1 MAYTIY
7 FGYLPKSTLIVDR
20 STNIVL
26 DSDLSK
32 LYSVEVAQISFTRN
46 GGASFIIAQTQHKI
60 DHMAFACYNA
70 FFIKTMN
77 YDDDGVYQGY
87 SITTYDI
94 TDISYSQ
101 ATNVKI
107 TGILSPY
114 NLALSLNYSSG
125 GNNTHMQWQNIKGFN
140 AYVERGYKYDSILN
154 SSHKANFSATADT
167 DLYCLP
173 PFKIKKDILK
183 SSTKVKYDLITAS
196 LVSDAV
202 KTIANDIFNTCAWE
216 LTYILNDISQAA
228 SGGVTISYSFLGTR
242 YKVNNAGKE
251 IMPYTIIFKPL
262 VNGNYINIGGASYN
276 FKIYDSIR
284 NEYRNWCSAYDDIVE
299 HYKPYILSKQ
309 ISFVPPVIFS
319 GNDTMTITTVSPNNY
334 DLEIKIDS
342 DAYAEMEYIDW
353 YDASDDQIYG
363 SPIVS
368 CAQTPEYYNGD
379 IVLSN
384 LTGLYQVL
392 TTTTFSSA
400 DLVNITKN
408 PYVNLHTQ
416 ELRITD
422 IQGGS
427 YTYPLINLGSY
438 NQLKLKTYIGFNLG
452 EINTYTAFDVSYLND
467 SVLNSEMTKDYRG
480 LFSSYNNA
488 ILFNEDLLKTYMAQN
503 KNFYGIRQN
512 NRDAFFIQWS
522 TNLAGSITSSV
533 GSFVNDNWIG
543 AASNLSNSL
552 YSSASSLL
560 NYRIKIQ
567 NEDLQLDNLQSAP
580 DKIAGQ
586 ENDTLFYSNNR
597 NMGIYVDLYITD
609 GLTKKALFED
619 FILYGIYINRYVEDA
634 SNYIHITNFSGD
646 RTYIKYFKGTLLL
659 KPFGANDTIG
669 DKYVNSYLATDTCL
683 NKLESYLSAGC
694 YTLKEGTTPFKPYDS
709 SSELQL
715 YNTYLRKTNDLFN
728 V

>member
-26 DSDLSK
+26 DSDLAN
-32 LYSVEVAQISFTRN
+32 LYSFEVAQISFTQN
-46 GGASFIIAQTQHKI
+46 GGASFIIPQTQHKI

-125 GNNTHMQWQNIKGFN
+125 GDNTHMQWRDIKGFN

-154 SSHKANFSATADT
+154 SSHKVNFSTTADT

-173 PFKIKKDILK
+173 PFSIKKDILK
-183 SSTKVKYDLITAS
+183 SSAKIKYDVATGGLITDS
-196 LVSDAV
+196 VKAV
-202 KTIANDIFNTCAWE
+202 VNEVFNTCAWE
-216 LTYILNDISQAA
+216 LSYMLNDIVQDVCSYHF
-228 SGGVTISYSFLGTR
+228 GGTKLI
-242 YKVNNAGKE
+242 VNNINSE
-251 IMPYTIIFKPL
+251 VLPYTIIFKPL
-262 VNGNYINIGGASYN
+262 INGNSITVNGATYT
-276 FKIYDSIR
+276 FKIYDAIHQ
-284 NEYRNWCSAYDDIVE
+284 NWHNWCDKYNDIVKA
-299 HYKPYILSKQ
+299 YQPYILSKQ
-309 ISFVPPVIFS
+309 VSFLPPVLF
-319 GNDTMTITTVSPNNY
+319 GGADTITLNQTSPNNY
-334 DLEIKIDS
+334 DIEITVS
-342 DAYAEMEYIDW
+342 DTSYAQMDYIDW
-353 YDASDDQIYG
+353 IDTSTQTITG

-368 CAQTPEYYNGD
+368 CNHAPQYYFGH
-379 IVLSN
+379 ITLSD
-384 LTGLYQVL
+384 LTGLYQVS
-392 TTTTFSSA
+392 TSTTFTSA
-400 DLVNITKN
+400 DLVDITKN

-416 ELRITD
+416 ELRLTD
-422 IQGGS
+422 TQGVS

-438 NQLKLKTYIGFNLG
+438 NVLYFKTYIGFNLG
-452 EINTYTAFDVSYLND
+452 SIEAYTAIDTSYLTD
-467 SVLNSEMTKDYRG
+467 SVLNSDMVKDYRG
-480 LFSSYNNA
+480 LYTSYNNS
-488 ILFNEDLLKTYMAQN
+488 ILFNEDLLKDFMSQN
-503 KNFYGIRQN
+503 KNFYNIRQN

-522 TNLAGSITSSV
+522 TNLASSITSSV
-533 GSFVNDNWIG
+533 SSFANGNWIG
-543 AASNLSNSL
+543 TASNLSNSL
-552 YSSASSLL
+552 YDSVGSFL

-567 NEDLQLDNLQSAP
+567 NEDLQLDNLSGAP
-580 DKIAGQ
+580 DKIKGG

-597 NMGIYVDLYITD
+597 LLGIYVDLYTTNGI
-609 GLTKKALFED
+609 TKKALFED
-619 FILYGIYINRYVEDA
+619 FILYGIYINRYVDDP

-646 RTYIKYFKGTLLL
+646 RTYIKYFKGSLVL
-659 KPFGANDTIG
+659 KPFGANDVIG
-669 DKYVNSYLATDTCL
+669 DKYVNSYLASDTCL
-683 NKLESYLSAGC
+683 HKLESYLSAGC

-715 YNTYLRKTNDLFN
+715 FNTYLRKTNDLFN